1 MALITQFERDERD
14 FRSLHPTH
22 VVCKYLVSLNDGKKV
37 LQLNTYGSAERE
49 IPEKLSQTLQLD
61 ENSARQLLAILN
73 EEFGNA

>member
-1 MALITQFERDERD
+1 MALVTQFERDERD
-14 FRSLHPTH
+14 FRSLHPTQ

-49 IPEKLSQTLQLD
+49 IPDKLSQTLQFD
-61 ENSARQLLAILN
+61 EKPARQLLAILN